1 MQAAITDNAA
11 NGPER
16 STDWQYVDWHT
27 ANRMVRNLRQRIF
40 AATQAGEWKK
50 VHSLQKLLLRSYSNR
65 LVSVRRVTQ
74 VNRGRHTPGVDK
86 VVIKTPEARGRLVD
100 LLQHHQPWRA
110 RPVRRVYIPKANGK
124 LRPLGIPVVIDRC
137 IQAMVKN
144 ALEPSWE
151 ARFEGS
157 SYGFRP
163 GRGRHDAIEKIY
175 GLARPNK
182 RKKWV
187 VDADIKGAF
196 DRISHEFLLTT
207 LGPVPGRELI
217 RQWLKAGYME
227 GGRFYDTPEGT
238 PQGGVISPLLANIA
252 LHGMEEALGVVF
264 ARNGYIRGD
273 RAVVRYADD
282 FVVFCESQDDAQRV
296 LEILREWLAQRGLTL
311 SAEKTRIVHLT
322 EGFDF
327 LGFTIRQYP
336 VRRTATGYKLLITPS
351 AQSVRTLREHLR
363 EEWVKMRGTNVQA
376 VLIRMNPII
385 RGWANY
391 FRIGVAS
398 RTFHSLDRLMYSRTY
413 RYVAY
418 THPRKSWKWRK
429 TRYWGKL
436 NTTRNDQWVFR
447 DKATGRYLLKF
458 AWFPIERH
466 RLVKGLSSP
475 DDARLR
481 AYWASRRQA
490 QANSLTVQAQRI
502 AHRQGYVCAVCKG
515 ELFNGEELHLDHVI
529 PRTQGGTNDD
539 RNLRL
544 VHFYC
549 HHQIHRT
556 KSVAHISEQEQMPVA
571 L

>member
-1 MQAAITDNAA
+1 MQILSA

-16 STDWQYVDWHT
+16 LTEWQYVNWHK

-40 AATQAGEWKK
+40 AATRAGEWKQ

-74 VNRGRHTPGVDK
+74 VNQGKHTPGVDK

-100 LLQHHQPWRA
+100 VLQHYQPWRA
-110 RPVRRVYIPKANGK
+110 RPVRRVYIPKAHGK

-163 GRGRHDAIEKIY
+163 GRGCHDAIGKIY
-175 GLARPNK
+175 DLARPNK

-187 VDADIKGAF
+187 VDADIQGAF
-196 DRISHEFLLTT
+196 DHISHAFLLTT
-207 LGPVPGRELI
+207 LGSVPGRELV

-227 GGRFYDTPEGT
+227 EGRTYDTTEGT
-238 PQGGVISPLLANIA
+238 PQGGVISPLLANVA
-252 LHGMEEALGVVF
+252 LHGMEEALGVVLDSK
-264 ARNGYIRGD
+264 GYIRGN

-296 LEILREWLAQRGLTL
+296 LDILKEWLAVRGLTL
-311 SAEKTRIVHLT
+311 SSEKTRIVHLT

-336 VRRTATGYKLLITPS
+336 NCRTATGYKLLITPS
-351 AQSVRTLREHLR
+351 AQSVQTFRER
-363 EEWVKMRGTNVQA
+363 MRNEWMKMRGANVQA
-376 VLIRMNPII
+376 VLTHLNPII

-398 RTFHSLDRLMYSRTY
+398 RTFGNLDRFLYGRAY
-413 RYVAY
+413 RYVAS
-418 THPRKSWKWRK
+418 THPNKSWQWRQN
-429 TRYWGKL
+429 RYWGKL
-436 NTTRNDQWVFR
+436 NPRRNDRWVFG

-458 AWFPIERH
+458 SWFPIERH
-466 RLVKGLSSP
+466 QLVKGLASP
-475 DDARLR
+475 DDARL
-481 AYWASRRQA
+481 ATYWAYRRKA
-490 QANSLTVQAQRI
+490 QAGSLHPQARRI
-502 AHRQGYVCAVCKG
+502 ARRQGYACAHCR
-515 ELFNGEELHLDHVI
+515 EDLFNGEELQLDHMV
-529 PRTQGGTNDD
+529 PRAQDGTNRDE
-539 RNLRL
+539 NLRL
-544 VHFYC
+544 VHLYC
-549 HHQIHRT
+549 HQQIHRT
-556 KSVAHISEQEQMPVA
+556 KGTVIPQQKQTRVA

>member
-1 MQAAITDNAA
+1 MQMAIIDTTA

-16 STDWQYVDWHT
+16 STEWQYVDWHT

-40 AATQAGEWKK
+40 AATRAGEWKK
-50 VHSLQKLLLRSYSNR
+50 VHSLQKLLMRSYSNR

-74 VNRGRHTPGVDK
+74 VNPGRHTPGVDK

-100 LLQHHQPWRA
+100 LLHHSQPWRA
-110 RPVRRVYIPKANGK
+110 RPVRRVYLPKANGK

-151 ARFEGS
+151 ARVEGS

-163 GRGRHDAIEKIY
+163 GRGCHDAIGKIY

-187 VDADIKGAF
+187 VDADIQGAF
-196 DRISHEFLLTT
+196 DHISHDFLLTT

-227 GGRFYDTPEGT
+227 EGRSYDTPEGT
-238 PQGGVISPLLANIA
+238 PQGGIVSPLLANIA
-252 LHGMEEALGVVF
+252 LHGMEDALGVVID
-264 ARNGYIRGD
+264 RRGQIRGD

-282 FVVFCESQDDAQRV
+282 FAVFCEGQDDADRV
-296 LEILREWLAQRGLTL
+296 LDILKGWLAQRGLAL
-311 SAEKTRIVHLT
+311 SPEKTRIVHLNQ
-322 EGFDF
+322 GFDF

-336 VRRTATGYKLLITPS
+336 DRRTATGYKLLITPS
-351 AQSVRTLREHLR
+351 AESVRTLRER
-363 EEWVKMRGTNVQA
+363 MRNEWRKMRGTNVQA
-376 VLIRMNPII
+376 VLTRLNPII

-391 FRIGVAS
+391 FRSGVAS
-398 RTFHSLDRLMYSRTY
+398 RTFHKLDRFMDDRAYH
-413 RYVAY
+413 YVKY
-418 THPRKSWKWRK
+418 THPHKSWQWLLN
-429 TRYWGKL
+429 RYWGKL
-436 NTTRNDQWVFR
+436 NLKRSDHWVFG
-447 DKATGRYLLKF
+447 DKNTGGYLLKF

-466 RLVKGLSSP
+466 QLVKGSASP

-481 AYWASRRQA
+481 AYWAYRRKA
-490 QANSLTVQAQRI
+490 QASNLSSQARRI
-502 AHRQGYVCAVCKG
+502 ARRQGYACAHCR
-515 ELFNGEELHLDHVI
+515 EDLFNGEELHLDHIV
-529 PRTQGGTNDD
+529 PRAQGGTKRDE
-539 RNLRL
+539 NLRL
-544 VHFYC
+544 VHLYC

-556 KSVAHISEQEQMPVA
+556 QEKLKRVAVSLA
-571 L
+571 

>member
-1 MQAAITDNAA
+1 MQTAIIDNVA

-16 STDWQYVDWHT
+16 PTEWQHVDWHA
-27 ANRMVRNLRQRIF
+27 ANRVVRNLRQRIF
-40 AATQAGEWKK
+40 AATQAGEWKT

-74 VNRGRHTPGVDK
+74 VNQGKHTPGVDK

-100 LLQHHQPWRA
+100 LLRHYQPWRA
-110 RPVRRVYIPKANGK
+110 QPVRRVYIPKANGK

-163 GRGRHDAIEKIY
+163 GRGCHDAIVKIY
-175 GLARPNK
+175 GLSRPNK

-196 DRISHEFLLTT
+196 DHISHEFLLTT
-207 LGPVPGRELI
+207 LGPVPGRGLI

-227 GGRFYDTPEGT
+227 EGRYYDTPEGT
-238 PQGGVISPLLANIA
+238 PQGGVVSPLLANIA
-252 LHGMEEALGVVF
+252 LHGMEEALGVVID
-264 ARNGYIRGD
+264 RRGQIRGD

-282 FVVFCESQDDAQRV
+282 FAVFCESQDDAYRV
-296 LEILREWLAQRGLTL
+296 LDILKGWLAQRGLAL
-311 SAEKTRIVHLT
+311 SPEKTRVIHLIQ
-322 EGFDF
+322 GFDF

-336 VRRTATGYKLLITPS
+336 DRRTATGYKLLITPS
-351 AQSVRTLREHLR
+351 AESVRTLRER
-363 EEWVKMRGTNVQA
+363 MRNEWRKMRGTNVQA
-376 VLIRMNPII
+376 ILTRLNPII

-391 FRIGVAS
+391 FRSGVAS
-398 RTFHSLDRLMYSRTY
+398 RTFRNLDRFMYDRAY
-413 RYVAY
+413 RYVKF
-418 THPRKSWKWRK
+418 THPRKSWQWLLN
-429 TRYWGKL
+429 RYWGKL
-436 NTTRNDQWVFR
+436 NLKRSDHGVFG
-447 DKATGRYLLKF
+447 DKTTGRYLLKF

-466 RLVKGLSSP
+466 QLVKGSASP

-481 AYWASRRQA
+481 AYWAYRRKA
-490 QANSLTVQAQRI
+490 QASSLPSQARRI
-502 AHRQGYVCAVCKG
+502 ARRQGYACAHCRE
-515 ELFNGEELHLDHVI
+515 ELFNGEELHLDHIV
-529 PRTQGGTNDD
+529 PRAQGETNRDE
-539 RNLRL
+539 NLRL
-544 VHFYC
+544 VHLYC
-549 HHQIHRT
+549 HQQIHRT
-556 KSVAHISEQEQMPVA
+556 RGTVVPPQRQMRVA